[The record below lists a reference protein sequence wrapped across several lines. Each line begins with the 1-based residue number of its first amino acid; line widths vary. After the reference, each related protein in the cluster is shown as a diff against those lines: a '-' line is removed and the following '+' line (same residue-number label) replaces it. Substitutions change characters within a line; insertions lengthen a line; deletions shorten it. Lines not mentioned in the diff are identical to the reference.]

1 MGGGVRVTKKQKAF
15 YDYLQKLKTEER
27 EGSRFVETALKEF
40 FKYWELYEKQGMK
53 DSMTVAMEAT
63 EAFVG
68 HPVKV
73 HLN

>member
-1 MGGGVRVTKKQKAF
+1 
-15 YDYLQKLKTEER
+15 L
-27 EGSRFVETALKEF
+27 EF
-40 FKYWELYEKQGMK
+40 FKYWENYEKQGVK

-73 HLN
+73 HLNNIKE